1 MHQIHKVNM
10 QQNILNFQFEPLR
23 QKTLQTGVL
32 AGCSAK
38 SHQKFLV
45 NNIRETKL
53 DNEENTHVNSPK
65 DLVQDKTVQ
74 NFQKLN
80 TQDTNRRKNGHK
92 QIDNRRD
99 RNKQHAA
106 GAMPQV
112 IKEKRQ
118 ILGCNDNIAQMETP
132 TR

>member
-65 DLVQDKTVQ
+65 DLVQDKQ
-74 NFQKLN
+74 FKIS
-80 TQDTNRRKNGHK
+80 KN
-92 QIDNRRD
+92 
-99 RNKQHAA
+99 
-106 GAMPQV
+106 
-112 IKEKRQ
+112 
-118 ILGCNDNIAQMETP
+118 
-132 TR
+132 